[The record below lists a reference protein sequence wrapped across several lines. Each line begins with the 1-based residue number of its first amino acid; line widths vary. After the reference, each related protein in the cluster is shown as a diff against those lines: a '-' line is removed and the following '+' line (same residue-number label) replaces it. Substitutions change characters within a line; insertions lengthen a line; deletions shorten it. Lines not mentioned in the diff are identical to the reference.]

1 MPTIGITRYICYA
14 RAVDDSEGLLL
25 PAALRNRTSFVLIRL
40 AALARQHCAG
50 QLAAAGLSQHQHAIL
65 CCLDEYGRACQKDI
79 ARRLGIDGGDIV
91 AFVDGLQQADL
102 ITRERDER
110 DRRRQILDLTASG
123 RRLLGRVERLM
134 DAAEPGSLA
143 VLTPEQRAL
152 LHACATEVLAA
163 DAPRSWV
170 PLERLAGGEPVAG
183 GEPLSGGEPVAGGER
198 LAGGAPVAGPAR

>member
-1 MPTIGITRYICYA
+1 MIGVARYIWYD

-79 ARRLGIDGGDIV
+79 AARLGIDGGDVV
-91 AFVDGLQQADL
+91 AFVDGLQRAGL

-110 DRRRQILDLTASG
+110 DRRRQILALTASG
-123 RRLLGRVERLM
+123 RQLLGRVEGLM
-134 DAAEPGSLA
+134 DAAEPGPLGP
-143 VLTPEQRAL
+143 LTDEQRAL

-163 DAPRSWV
+163 DAPQSWV
-170 PLERLAGGEPVAG
+170 P
-183 GEPLSGGEPVAGGER
+183 GER
-198 LAGGAPVAGPAR
+198 LAGAERLARVTP

>member
-1 MPTIGITRYICYA
+1 MAMIGIARYICYA
-14 RAVDDSEGLLL
+14 RTVDDSEDLLL

-65 CCLDEYGRACQKDI
+65 CCLDEYGRACQKDV
-79 ARRLGIDGGDIV
+79 AARLGIDGGDVV
-91 AFVDGLQQADL
+91 AFVDGLQQAGL

-134 DAAEPGSLA
+134 DAAEPGALGA
-143 VLTPEQRAL
+143 LTEDQRAL
-152 LHACATEVLAA
+152 LHACATEALAA

-170 PLERLAGGEPVAG
+170 PGERLAGGEQ
-183 GEPLSGGEPVAGGER
+183 VAGGER
-198 LAGGAPVAGPAR
+198 VAGAERVAGVTR

>member
-1 MPTIGITRYICYA
+1 M
-14 RAVDDSEGLLL
+14 DDSESLLL
-25 PAALRNRTSFVLIRL
+25 PAALRNRTSFVLTRL

-50 QLAAAGLSQHQHAIL
+50 QLAAVGLSQHQHAIL
-65 CCLDEYGRACQKDI
+65 CCLDEYGRGCQKDV
-79 ARRLGIDGGDIV
+79 AARLGIDGGDVV
-91 AFVDGLQQADL
+91 AFVDGLQQAGL

-170 PLERLAGGEPVAG
+170 PGERLAGAGQVAGGEPVAG
-183 GEPLSGGEPVAGGER
+183 AERVAG
-198 LAGGAPVAGPAR
+198 AGRAGRVTP